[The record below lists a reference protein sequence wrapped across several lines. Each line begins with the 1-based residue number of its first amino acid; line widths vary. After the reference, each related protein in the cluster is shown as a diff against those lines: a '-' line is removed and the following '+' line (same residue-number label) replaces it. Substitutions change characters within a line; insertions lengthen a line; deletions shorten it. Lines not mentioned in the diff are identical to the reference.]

1 VIDTHCHLLPGLDD
15 GTRSLD
21 EAVALAGELVDAGIV
36 TVVCTP
42 HRSRRFPTDMALA
55 RERLGELRQALRASR
70 VDLVLHLAAE
80 LSPAFALSLGQREL
94 HEATI
99 GSRYVLVELEPATP
113 ASAVPTL
120 LAHVRAAQLL
130 PIFAHPER
138 CRALARDVGPLV
150 AAQNEGALVQVV
162 ATSLSGAWG
171 RSVAQT
177 ALGLVTSGRADVIAT
192 DAHRPGHTSRR
203 LEDVLRRLTDR
214 IGADG
219 VRRLTTEGPSA
230 LLAGAAAATR

>member
-1 VIDTHCHLLPGLDD
+1 MIDTHCHLLPGLDD

-42 HRSRRFPTDMALA
+42 HRSRRFPTDMGLA
-55 RERLGELRQALRASR
+55 RERLTELRQALRASR

-80 LSPAFALSLGQREL
+80 LSPAFALSLGRRDL
-94 HEATI
+94 HESSI
-99 GSRYVLVELEPATP
+99 GGRYVLVELEPATP

-120 LAHVRAAQLL
+120 LAHVGEAQLL
-130 PIFAHPER
+130 PVFAHPER
-138 CRALARDVGPLV
+138 CRALARDVSPLV

-162 ATSLSGAWG
+162 VTSLAGAWG

-203 LEDVLRRLTDR
+203 LEDVLRRLTER

-219 VRRLTTEGPSA
+219 VHRLAIDGPSA
-230 LLAGAAAATR
+230 LLAGAAKR

>member
-1 VIDTHCHLLPGLDD
+1 MIDTHCHLLPGLDD

-21 EAVALAGELVDAGIV
+21 EAVTLAGELVDAGVV

-42 HRSRRFPTDMALA
+42 HRSRRFPTDMATA
-55 RERLGELRQALRASR
+55 RERLTELRSALRASGI
-70 VDLVLHLAAE
+70 DLVLHLSAE
-80 LSPAFALSLGQREL
+80 LSPAFALSLERAAL
-94 HEATI
+94 HESAI
-99 GSRYVLVELEPATP
+99 GRRYALVELEPATP

-120 LAHVRAAQLL
+120 LAHLAEAQLL

-138 CRALARDVGPLV
+138 CRAVARDSTALL
-150 AAQNEGALVQVV
+150 AAQDAGAIVQVV

-177 ALGLVTSGRADVIAT
+177 AIGLVTSGRADLIAT

-203 LEDVLRRLTDR
+203 LEDVLNRLTQR
-214 IGADG
+214 IGQEE
-219 VRRLTTEGPSA
+219 VRRLTTEGPRA
-230 LLAGAAAATR
+230 LLAGAAAVKH